1 MGKWGN
7 GLWDNDVSVEAV
19 AGLIR
24 VTPSKDLWH
33 LLASWGL
40 RLWFGQ
46 CEPREFARAV
56 ERKTKEVV
64 KLPRPVFEALSN
76 IAQRPDSFKGH
87 RSRKPEH
94 TAILGGT
101 CGGFRMEALFT
112 LPETRAIAE
121 KVGARCATRL
131 DNAFKA
137 KKKVPL
143 TEDPL
148 VELGVLLE
156 FTNVGF
162 FQDAARV
169 EKWKKGFAEMNA
181 LTTEDRAVWDDYAA
195 RVEKLFPLLV
205 APAPAGALAV

>member
-205 APAPAGALAV
+205 APAQLA